1 MDRVAPWA
9 FALLLLAAIPWRS
22 AEAAAVSDNLAL
34 TYEATL
40 IGLPLATVSAVLDAG
55 RPYRITTDLQT
66 RGVVDL
72 FSPWRHRATATGT
85 LSADGGAVVGV
96 RYRGDGVR
104 RSEERYAQL
113 LFEPALTTV
122 EALQPDPMT
131 FSKGRR
137 VPPALRHGTFDP
149 LTAFY
154 ILAERLDRGRGC
166 DGPIPIYDGRYRYD
180 LIMSAGPD
188 ALSCRFAYRQVAG
201 FSKRKAPFV
210 DASADTPG
218 LIRYARVAAGFPP
231 VPERLEVPSRFG
243 SVVATLTGWSVE
255 TRAAA
260 ASQ

>member
-9 FALLLLAAIPWRS
+9 FALLLLVAVPWRT
-22 AEAAAVSDNLAL
+22 AEAAAVSDSLAL

-40 IGLPLATVSAVLDAG
+40 IGLPLATLSAVVDPR

-72 FSPWRHRATATGT
+72 FSPWRHHATAAGR
-85 LSADGGAVVGV
+85 LSADGTAVVGV

-113 LFEPALTTV
+113 LFEPSQTTV
-122 EALQPDPMT
+122 EALKPDLKNAW
-131 FSKGRR
+131 KGLR
-137 VPPALRHGTFDP
+137 VPPELRHGTFDP

-201 FSKRKAPFV
+201 FSKRKGRFV
-210 DASADTPG
+210 DASPETPG

-243 SVVATLTGWSVE
+243 SVVVTLTGWSVE